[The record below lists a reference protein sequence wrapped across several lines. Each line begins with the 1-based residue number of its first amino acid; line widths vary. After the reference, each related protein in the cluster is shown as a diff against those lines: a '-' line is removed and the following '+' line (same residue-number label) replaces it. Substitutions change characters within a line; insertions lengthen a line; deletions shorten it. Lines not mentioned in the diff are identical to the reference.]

1 MPVKEELNHF
11 VRCVREQ
18 KSPTIITPVEA
29 LAALE
34 VALALVRSCQEDR
47 EDNLVQP

>member
-1 MPVKEELNHF
+1 MPINEELSHF

-18 KSPTIITPVEA
+18 KNPTTITPVEA